1 MSGAGVTTSGAIW
14 SRASIRLGSQ
24 LPQLSRQWSL
34 RLFTERHE
42 VVYGPGL
49 IVSEAWPERNIHSDQ
64 AAAEREGLSAPV
76 ASAPQIF
83 SMIHR
88 MMMMSFGTGWI
99 MGGRMSVKQIKSV
112 FPTDFTTGK
121 GRVIGLQLETDGDG
135 RERLRVVCEV
145 WVERRDGTKVMVG
158 EASALLD

>member
-1 MSGAGVTTSGAIW
+1 MATAIW
-14 SRASIRLGSQ
+14 TKDSVRLGSE

-34 RLFTERHE
+34 KLFTERHE
-42 VVYGPGL
+42 VVYGPGH
-49 IVSEAWPERNIHSDQ
+49 IVPEAWPERNIHSDQ

-83 SMIHR
+83 SMLHR
-88 MMMMSFGTGWI
+88 MMMIAFGTGWI
-99 MGGRMSVKQIKSV
+99 VGGRMSVKMIKPV

-121 GRVIGLQLETDGDG
+121 GRVVGLHLENDESG
-135 RERLRVVCEV
+135 RERLRVSCDV

-158 EASALLD
+158 EASALVD